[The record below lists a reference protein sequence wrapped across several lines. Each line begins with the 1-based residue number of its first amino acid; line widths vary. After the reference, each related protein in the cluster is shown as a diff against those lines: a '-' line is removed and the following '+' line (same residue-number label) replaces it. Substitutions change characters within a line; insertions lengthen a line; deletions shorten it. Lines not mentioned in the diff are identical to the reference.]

1 MQNLNIN
8 LVEVVNNQSV
18 TTSLKIAEVFNKR
31 HDAVLRSIKSL
42 DCSEEFNL
50 HNFAVVEYID
60 AKGEKRPSYTIT
72 RDGFTFLA
80 MGFTGKKA
88 AQFKEAYIKA
98 FNTMEQT
105 LKSISQAGVNT
116 ELNNKPNNNNPT
128 TPISPPRDKDN
139 FYHFNIYFLKIRYII
154 EDNIPLFL
162 LNDIDNFL
170 EVTKINGIDKERN
183 KNNYTI
189 NHILYDYNIVPRGKY
204 INNSLYLFLNLTQL
218 IEFCYNYKT
227 KRAELLENILTNRII
242 KYIEEN
248 HRTEIET
255 KGKNIFLITA

>member
-1 MQNLNIN
+1 MTNLDIN
-8 LVEVVNNQSV
+8 LVEVVNNQPI
-18 TTSLKIAEVFNKR
+18 TTSLKVAEVFEKNHKE
-31 HDAVLRSIKSL
+31 VLRRIKTIE
-42 DCSEEFNL
+42 CSEEFNQR
-50 HNFAVVEYID
+50 NFAQVERTLENG
-60 AKGEKRPSYTIT
+60 ATYTMYNIT

-98 FNTMEQT
+98 FNTMEQMI
-105 LKSISQAGVNT
+105 LKTQT
-116 ELNNKPNNNNPT
+116 PLETKQDKPKEINQ
-128 TPISPPRDKDN
+128 IPPRDKDN
-139 FYHFNIYFLKIRYII
+139 FYYLNIYFLKIRYII

-170 EVTKINGIDKERN
+170 EVTKLDGINQERN

-189 NHILYDYNIVPRGKY
+189 NNILYDYNIVPRGKY
-204 INNSLYLFLNLTQL
+204 IDNSLYSFLNLTQL

-248 HRTEIET
+248 HITEIET
-255 KGKNIFLITA
+255 KSKNIFLITA